1 MSVEYM
7 LGFGVGILFV
17 GCVVLLLSLW
27 LKKKKPE
34 PCRYDERQQA
44 ARGKAFESGFFTM
57 LIYNVICAVI
67 AAGFG
72 TLFMDTTTM
81 MFVGVFLGLTV
92 FCCKCIWEDAY
103 MALNERPRSVYC
115 VLGII
120 GAVNLVIGFMNLAH
134 GDMIE
139 NGQLNIRSTNFL
151 CGIMMLIVLVVFMIK
166 QKKNAADAE

>member
-1 MSVEYM
+1 
-7 LGFGVGILFV
+7 
-17 GCVVLLLSLW
+17 
-27 LKKKKPE
+27 
-34 PCRYDERQQA
+34 
-44 ARGKAFESGFFTM
+44 
-57 LIYNVICAVI
+57 
-67 AAGFG
+67 
-72 TLFMDTTTM
+72 
-81 MFVGVFLGLTV
+81 
-92 FCCKCIWEDAY
+92 